1 MKKIL
6 LLIFTLLFFQCS
18 QSGTWDA
25 LQDIRNNSPQFII
38 YGELMPFEKE
48 LGKKLYQEHGI
59 KLTREHGCVVSK
71 TYEEYVDSYNHIITK
86 HYNLN
91 IDSILQNYTI
101 EISILQTSKPDN
113 QNHIKRELE
122 SNQVDTLKCNTEILL
137 KVYQNKDSL
146 DEETLH
152 QFFLTFGE
160 ECINNAEYSEWSN
173 ELLFDIL
180 QLYPAQI
187 IIFLKTM
194 KKFKVSSFLKNCS
207 IQSMI

>member
-101 EISILQTSKPDN
+101 EISIL
-113 QNHIKRELE
+113 
-122 SNQVDTLKCNTEILL
+122 
-137 KVYQNKDSL
+137 
-146 DEETLH
+146 
-152 QFFLTFGE
+152 
-160 ECINNAEYSEWSN
+160 
-173 ELLFDIL
+173 
-180 QLYPAQI
+180 
-187 IIFLKTM
+187 
-194 KKFKVSSFLKNCS
+194 
-207 IQSMI
+207 